1 MFEYRSKY
9 CYFEDVPQE
18 DVVNQE
24 EINRY
29 CVETNTS
36 SIIVKR

>member
-1 MFEYRSKY
+1 MFEYKSKY

-36 SIIVKR
+36 SIIGKR